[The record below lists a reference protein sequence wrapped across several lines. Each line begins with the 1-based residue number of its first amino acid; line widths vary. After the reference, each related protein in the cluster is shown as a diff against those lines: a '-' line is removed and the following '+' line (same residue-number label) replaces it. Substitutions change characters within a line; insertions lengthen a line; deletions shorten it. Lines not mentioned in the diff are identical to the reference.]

1 MAADLLKN
9 QPNIKIKLRAVDPE
23 GNFSDEVN
31 LELISKERKYE
42 ILENALIGEATFKCP
57 DDTEG
62 LVAVLKSVI
71 KYGVRKKILNTERAQ
86 KIEAHLND
94 LTKEG

>member
-1 MAADLLKN
+1 MYKR
-9 QPNIKIKLRAVDPE
+9 Q

-62 LVAVLKSVI
+62 LVAVLKSII
-71 KYGVRKKILNTERAQ
+71 KYGVRKNFLSTDRAQ
-86 KIEAHLND
+86 KLEVHLND
-94 LTKEG
+94 LTKDE